1 MTEEDFDLRHHKQL
15 TAQRNFDMVMFDSW
29 KIKPWC
35 AAPLGYSAA
44 CGACLADLV
53 FGWAGTSRRTHFRK
67 PKRTMS
73 STPPAP
79 ATRIP
84 GVTRATVRSHGRTSD
99 LLAGGLLRPHTGES
113 MLWVCHFCF
122 KYMADGVPW
131 ELHKVRCR

>member
-1 MTEEDFDLRHHKQL
+1 MLIWVALCRYFSPYPLTEAE
-15 TAQRNFDMVMFDSW
+15 
-29 KIKPWC
+29 
-35 AAPLGYSAA
+35 
-44 CGACLADLV
+44 ADDV
-53 FGWAGTSRRTHFRK
+53 IDT
-67 PKRTMS
+67 
-73 STPPAP
+73 PAP